1 MNTHRGEF
9 WVNNNNNNSH
19 RRSADGGGGVGGH
32 AGTEHYVEICFGDR
46 RYRVAH
52 SLSCGLRSDVLG
64 WVGLAKGSAGTKYC
78 TQLSNRY
85 VLERLV
91 FSTPTCHL
99 STIIT
104 GGIPHSNPDGLT
116 YLIWGFAWQIVCC
129 CVCWRITRL
138 FRS

>member
-1 MNTHRGEF
+1 MGKQQQQQQQPQEECR
-9 WVNNNNNNSH
+9 WWRS
-19 RRSADGGGGVGGH
+19 RRRTCGYR
-32 AGTEHYVEICFGDR
+32 TLYVEICFGDR

-78 TQLSNRY
+78 TQLANRY

-99 STIIT
+99 STIT

-116 YLIWGFAWQIVCC
+116 YLIWGFAWRIGCC